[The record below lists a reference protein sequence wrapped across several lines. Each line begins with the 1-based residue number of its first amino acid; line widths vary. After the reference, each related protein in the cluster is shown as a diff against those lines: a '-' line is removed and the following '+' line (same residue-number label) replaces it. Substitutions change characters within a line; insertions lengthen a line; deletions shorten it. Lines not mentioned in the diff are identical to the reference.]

1 MERSMSATEARVHF
15 GELLESVASGGP
27 VVVERG
33 GRPHAVVLGYAQWQ
47 QLHGRGGGLA
57 AATVIRDRLHA
68 RLTGSVLDVV
78 AELDAARQERDEQL
92 ERVVRGRQL
101 PASGAD

>member
-1 MERSMSATEARVHF
+1 MAHQMP
-15 GELLESVASGGP
+15 LLTRNAVDVSGLDSVLE
-27 VVVERG
+27 VR
-33 GRPHAVVLGYAQWQ
+33 Q

-68 RLTGSVLDVV
+68 RLKGSVLDVV

-101 PASGAD
+101 PASRAD